1 MIFKF
6 LEENLEDRQKA
17 PIHIWLKIKIRV
29 TKFYDQRL
37 YHMKNHYASYVK
49 KRSKVELQVKL
60 SSNVELQNFDEK
72 IYKVAQV

>member
-1 MIFKF
+1 MF

-17 PIHIWLKIKIRV
+17 LIHIWLKIKIRV

-49 KRSKVELQVKL
+49 KRKVELQVKL
-60 SSNVELQNFDEK
+60 SSEVGLQNFDGK
-72 IYKVAQV
+72 ICKVVQV

>member
-1 MIFKF
+1 MF

-49 KRSKVELQVKL
+49 KRKVELQVKL
-60 SSNVELQNFDEK
+60 SSEVGLQNFDGK
-72 IYKVAQV
+72 ICKVVQV